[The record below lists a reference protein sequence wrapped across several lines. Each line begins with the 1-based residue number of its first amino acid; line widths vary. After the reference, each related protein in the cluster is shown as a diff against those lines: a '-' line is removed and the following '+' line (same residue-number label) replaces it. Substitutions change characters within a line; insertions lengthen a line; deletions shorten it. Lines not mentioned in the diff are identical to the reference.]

1 MMAYLIAESRLLQP
15 YPAQPV
21 GGLNPHRLAA
31 EASLDDHL
39 TRYDT
44 AASAMEGGEKNT
56 GYLMNYLGHLG
67 NSAIGLIRSRGF

>member
-15 YPAQPV
+15 ITVPTSS
-21 GGLNPHRLAA
+21 GNPHLLAA
-31 EASLDDHL
+31 ELSLDDHL
-39 TRYDT
+39 NRYDT
-44 AASAMEGGEKNT
+44 VAGVVEGGEKNT

>member
-15 YPAQPV
+15 ITV
-21 GGLNPHRLAA
+21 LNGGINPHIVAA
-31 EASLDDHL
+31 EAALDDHL
-39 TRYDT
+39 NRYDI
-44 AASAMEGGEKNT
+44 AASVVEGGGKNT